1 MTTIHML
8 AVCGLLIAII
18 GVGNFGED
26 ARPLAWGLAIVIG
39 VLTTGMRSLQKQID
53 ELKAASGNPAAE
65 NDANPQGC
73 DET

>member
-8 AVCGLLIAII
+8 AVCGLLIALI
-18 GVGNFGED
+18 GVGNFGKD

-39 VLTTGMRSLQKQID
+39 VLTAGMRSLQKQID
-53 ELKAASGNPAAE
+53 ELRTASGNPAAK